1 MKIQMK
7 PTKTNLTRTKKRPET
22 PGFFLAPSEL
32 KDCLFA
38 LEEGGI
44 KSLSPSLV
52 GRAVRFCVSL
62 LEEKCP
68 GESLEVRVVPFA
80 ACKVLQGSKPDP
92 HNLMPP
98 DFFEVDPE
106 IFLELSF
113 GLKNWD
119 EVEGALSL
127 SPFSRAKELKAFFP
141 LLSPEK

>member
-44 KSLSPSLV
+44 KSLSPSLG

-106 IFLELSF
+106 IFLEIEK
-113 GLKNWD
+113 LKT
-119 EVEGALSL
+119 EFSEKKLAVAFVGAGDFYF
-127 SPFSRAKELKAFFP
+127 PTKNFMKEY
-141 LLSPEK
+141 E